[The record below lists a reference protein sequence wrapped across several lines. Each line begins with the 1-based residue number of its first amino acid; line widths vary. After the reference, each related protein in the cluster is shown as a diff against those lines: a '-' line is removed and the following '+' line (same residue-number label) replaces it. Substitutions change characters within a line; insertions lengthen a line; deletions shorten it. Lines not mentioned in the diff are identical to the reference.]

1 MNKPLNTLVGAILL
15 ATSASVFAAS
25 STELTVTG
33 FITPSACDPAL
44 SNGGNVHYGKI
55 PVKDLNADSDRYTE
69 LEEKSLQ
76 LTVMCHAPTLM
87 ALEAKDNREGSE
99 FSPGS
104 FGLGLI
110 NGSEKL
116 GGFRMRVPSTSADG
130 VLSRTITSRKDE
142 VKWTAYYYLDKNYM
156 VSVAK
161 PGTFSPIPVELY
173 EAELVVNASIAPTS
187 QLTLTDEVL
196 IDGSVTLSVVYL

>member
-116 GGFRMRVPSTSADG
+116 GALQMRVPSPSADG
-130 VLSRTITSRKDE
+130 VPSRTITSPRNGS
-142 VKWTAYYYLDKNYM
+142 KWTAVYFLTGTNM
-156 VSVAK
+156 MSVAK
-161 PGTFSPIPVELY
+161 PGTFLPIPIELY
-173 EAELVVNASIAPTS
+173 NAELLVQAFIAPTS
-187 QLTLTDEVL
+187 GLDLSNEVP
-196 IDGSVTLSVVYL
+196 IDGSVTLTVRYL